1 MRELVKL
8 TFGGREYPL
17 LPTFGVL
24 EKFEARFGSL
34 PKQLMAMMDMS
45 ATLRVRAY
53 LVFLGI
59 KAQREDD
66 DTGEA
71 RGELSWDAVAEAMFD
86 EGVLNEAMTLLE
98 VEFMER
104 LLYTPEQYQTKKTQR
119 AALEAEMARL
129 QAASNTSLDLLS
141 QISNGSPQ
149 SSTAAHPES
158 SSPP

>member
-1 MRELVKL
+1 
-8 TFGGREYPL
+8 
-17 LPTFGVL
+17 
-24 EKFEARFGSL
+24 
-34 PKQLMAMMDMS
+34 
-45 ATLRVRAY
+45 
-53 LVFLGI
+53 
-59 KAQREDD
+59 
-66 DTGEA
+66 
-71 RGELSWDAVAEAMFD
+71 MFD

-149 SSTAAHPES
+149 SSTAAPPES